1 MDERELYAGI
11 HMRFPVIQRLPRG
24 FERLG
29 AVAKDEIGLE
39 ADMVLQRQIDRTR
52 RFPRV

>member
-1 MDERELYAGI
+1 MKTSLNARMHVTL
-11 HMRFPVIQRLPRG
+11 PVIQRLPRG
-24 FERLG
+24 FERFG

-39 ADMVLQRQIDRTR
+39 ADMVLQRQIDRTP